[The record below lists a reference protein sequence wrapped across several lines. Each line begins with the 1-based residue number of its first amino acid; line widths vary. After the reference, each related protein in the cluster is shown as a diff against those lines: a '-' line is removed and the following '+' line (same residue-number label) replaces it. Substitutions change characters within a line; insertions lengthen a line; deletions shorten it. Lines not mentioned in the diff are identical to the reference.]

1 MIFLEV
7 YENVDDKNFNL
18 LRHQQYVLC
27 CALFV
32 FCLLILNIIVRD
44 PCGSMT
50 LSSVSLLIFIIISG
64 IGEYESE
71 GKELYGIYCA
81 AVAIGDSACI
91 TKRERRIIIH
101 SNYNHNLWRMK
112 SAENLHIQ
120 ELFEVARIERLY
132 VCSNMISHICVGDIR
147 ERLVMKVSLSQR
159 RL

>member
-1 MIFLEV
+1 MCEW
-7 YENVDDKNFNL
+7 
-18 LRHQQYVLC
+18 
-27 CALFV
+27 
-32 FCLLILNIIVRD
+32 D

-64 IGEYESE
+64 IHWGGGRVSK
-71 GKELYGIYCA
+71 GKELYRIYCA

-120 ELFEVARIERLY
+120 ELFEVAKIVRLY

-147 ERLVMKVSLSQR
+147 ERLVMKVFLSQR
-159 RL
+159 RLWLTIARISFLNTMLSSSSLL